1 MPLIDYLDLI
11 KPKEKEWIEYVFLCV
26 FAILLLVGLILLI
39 STNIKWKK
47 ILRQID
53 STNQLRWRG
62 RNISISEIGN
72 ETELEE
78 IFYGRKESFLEALPG
93 IFLITGLLGTFIG
106 LSIALSEL
114 ARDTNNSSDL
124 VITAIGTKFKSS
136 IWGILGNLLFRAIS
150 GIFSYKGKVNEF
162 ILRVKLAFSA
172 KENKIIKALEG
183 ISYSLNNSNGA
194 IFKKIDGLQET
205 SNNILHQLS
214 LFGQSIAGILESLK
228 ESTKEFTKSASDFT
242 KAVNEF
248 STKTTT
254 VLNKIEEIIVKNE
267 KLITDFTQETK
278 KLFTDPEIGLQARLK
293 ELQVGL
299 NTSMNNLNDKIGLLA
314 DLNLQLTTI
323 QEKITSA
330 LNEQQQQNVKLSENA
345 ERVNGRL
352 QSFLMKIEGKTY
364 NSLNDAVKKVY
375 SPENGEPNHL
385 LLNILDQLKKMP
397 PLLNDLKNSLN
408 SNKHGKKS

>member
-114 ARDTNNSSDL
+114 ARDTNNSNL

-162 ILRVKLAFSA
+162 ILSVKLAFSD

-194 IFKKIDGLQET
+194 IFKKINGLQET
-205 SNNILHQLS
+205 SNNILYELS
-214 LFGQSIAGILESLK
+214 SLRQSIAGILKSLD
-228 ESTKEFTKSASDFT
+228 ESTKKFTESALAFAR
-242 KAVNEF
+242 AVNEF

-254 VLNKIEEIIVKNE
+254 VLNKIEDIIVKNE
-267 KLITDFTQETK
+267 KLIADFTQETK

-345 ERVNGRL
+345 QRVNGRL
-352 QSFLMKIEGKTY
+352 QDFLMEIEGKTY
-364 NSLNDAVKKVY
+364 TSLNEAVKKVY
-375 SPENGEPNHL
+375 TPENGDSNHL

-408 SNKHGKKS
+408 SNRHGKKG